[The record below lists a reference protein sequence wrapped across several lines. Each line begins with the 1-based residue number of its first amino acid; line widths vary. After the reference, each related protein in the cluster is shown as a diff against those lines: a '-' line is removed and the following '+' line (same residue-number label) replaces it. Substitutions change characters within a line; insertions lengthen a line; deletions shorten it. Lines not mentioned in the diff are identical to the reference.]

1 MTRDR
6 PIHLYLQPD
15 EPNADAPVTVSAVI
29 EQTRTA
35 ERGRFDAVLAAP
47 VLAGLFEPSTL
58 LPALAVRTTRIGLV
72 APTSIDHLA
81 PYNVAR
87 RISTLDHFSH
97 GRAGWSIPATDE
109 LEPSGVHGVV
119 PASEE
124 GRWERAAE
132 FRTVL
137 ESLWDSWD
145 AEAIVADKESGVYVR
160 SELIRPIGHVGEHF
174 RVAGPFNLPRSPQ
187 RRPPLHVR
195 VAGRRAG
202 HFALDHADVAFVSEP
217 ADAAELA
224 TRAARLHRAPRILV
238 DLGVDTARIDRLAD
252 RLVRWVDTDGIDGFI
267 VRADGESLDRFVDT
281 VIPDLQRAGRY
292 RRDYDGVTLRDHL
305 DLPTRLDNVGVP
317 A

>member
-1 MTRDR
+1 MTQDR
-6 PIHLYLQPD
+6 PIHLYLYPD
-15 EPNADAPVTVSAVI
+15 DPSAAVPATLSAVI
-29 EQTRTA
+29 AQARTA

-47 VLAGLFEPSTL
+47 VVAGLFEPSTL

-109 LEPSGVHGVV
+109 LEPSQLHGAPPVR
-119 PASEE
+119 SEE

-132 FRTVL
+132 FRRVL

-145 AEAIVADKESGVYVR
+145 SEAIVADKESGLYVR

-195 VAGRRAG
+195 VAGRPAG
-202 HFALDHADVAFVSEP
+202 HFALDHADVALVREP
-217 ADAAELA
+217 AQAAELA
-224 TRAARLHRAPRILV
+224 TRAARLPRAPRILV
-238 DLGVDTARIDRLAD
+238 DLPVDAARIDRLAD
-252 RLVRWVDTDGIDGFI
+252 HLIRWVDTDGIDGFT
-267 VRADGESLDRFVDT
+267 VRAGGSLERFVDT
-281 VIPDLQRAGRY
+281 VVPDLQRAGRY
-292 RRDYDGVTLRDHL
+292 RSDYDGVTLRDHL
-305 DLPTRLDNVGVP
+305 ALPTHLENVGVP